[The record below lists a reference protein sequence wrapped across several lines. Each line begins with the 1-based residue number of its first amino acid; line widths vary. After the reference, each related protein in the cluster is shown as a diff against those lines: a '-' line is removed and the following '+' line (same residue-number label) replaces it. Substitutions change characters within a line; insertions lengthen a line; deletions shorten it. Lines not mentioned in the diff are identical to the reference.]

1 MLSSQF
7 IVGHSNSIPKDK
19 ALEFVLRAINLY
31 EAELEREKRGFYA
44 EDSFRERASSREGA
58 RMHYLAGG
66 ILLGMGRHE
75 QATSSLAKA
84 AKYASGWQQLEL
96 AIRRMLIECY
106 EKYIPATSE
115 TSESD
120 ALGSMVLDSYF
131 NAEMSPQELRKAL
144 GHFLSISGGESLKWF
159 HKTVDDDDTSL
170 PFSFAVSFPWKTHAT
185 CGDNVQASVFI
196 RSNLDYA
203 VHVNSVVLISLAG
216 ELPIHSDDLRSAT
229 NVSEGSEEGIIIQAK
244 TAIVISTEVVLPKDT
259 SYIASDESG
268 NGGEQLGVAG
278 KGSFAKNARPRSA
291 GVTAAGGARFLAE
304 DKLPD
309 TTQQSQGWNLSFL
322 GGKPLCCDGLRIAFY
337 PVQAEKSGTEKD
349 SLTFIELTMLR
360 EKPRTAANIK
370 RTPYEE
376 ENYIASAW
384 SRPTYLPL
392 SRGPRS
398 LRVSGPVSHLNVT
411 NITDELTSGKAV
423 EGTINSIVLK
433 LQAGSGEVCSNIK
446 ISVSCFS
453 VLVTPSGSTKRL
465 VSQEDITA
473 ETENSLDM
481 TNPAY
486 RTPALLWRTK
496 EKSELSPLGYCTP
509 SGWAMLGSGQMQEPI
524 SFSRLN
530 GGECS
535 YISLNLFRPAS
546 DMEVDLEPT
555 ESLVLDKLADWSVCK
570 TDYYVTVSYQQE
582 RPSTKRTRP
591 ATRGQRRSRRPPT
604 MPVSTNE
611 PDNASK
617 TGHQL
622 TKEEQIGEGEQDA
635 SDEVTLEFTGSI
647 VWTNPLTATFSRGSG
662 NTCPS
667 GSRHPL
673 NSLVRDPLYSAKEFA
688 LVDGESTTAVCHL
701 RLDSAMEGLETDIV
715 SVAFKVC
722 W

>member
-1 MLSSQF
+1 
-7 IVGHSNSIPKDK
+7 
-19 ALEFVLRAINLY
+19 
-31 EAELEREKRGFYA
+31 
-44 EDSFRERASSREGA
+44 
-58 RMHYLAGG
+58 MHYLAGG

-75 QATSSLAKA
+75 QATNSLAKA

-106 EKYIPATSE
+106 EKYIPATND
-115 TSESD
+115 SESD
-120 ALGSMVLDSYF
+120 ALCSMILDSYF
-131 NAEMSPQELRKAL
+131 NAEMCPQELRKAL

-185 CGDNVQASVFI
+185 CGDTVQASVLI

-203 VHVNSVVLISLAG
+203 VHVNSVVLLSLAG
-216 ELPIHSDDLRSAT
+216 ELSIHSDDLRSAT

-244 TAIVISTEVVLPKDT
+244 TAIIISTEVVLPKDT
-259 SYIASDESG
+259 SFIASDESG

-278 KGSFAKNARPRSA
+278 KGSFAKSARPRSA

-309 TTQQSQGWNLSFL
+309 TTQQSQGWNLRFL

-337 PVQAEKSGTEKD
+337 PVQAEKSAEKD

-384 SRPTYLPL
+384 SRPAYLPL

-398 LRVSGPVSHLNVT
+398 LRVSEPVPHLSVT

-423 EGTINSIVLK
+423 EGTINRIVLK

-486 RTPALLWRTK
+486 RTPVLLGRT
-496 EKSELSPLGYCTP
+496 EETSELSPLGYCTP
-509 SGWAMLGSGQMQEPI
+509 SGWAMLGSGQTQETI
-524 SFSRLN
+524 DFSTLN

-555 ESLVLDKLADWSVCK
+555 ESLVLERLADWSVCK

-591 ATRGQRRSRRPPT
+591 ATRGQRRSRRPPA
-604 MPVSTNE
+604 MSVPPNA
-611 PDNASK
+611 PDSAS
-617 TGHQL
+617 QL
-622 TKEEQIGEGEQDA
+622 TKEEQIDGAEQDA
-635 SDEVTLEFTGSI
+635 SDEVTLEFIGSV

-662 NTCPS
+662 STCPS
-667 GSRHPL
+667 GSRHPS
-673 NSLVRDPLYSAKEFA
+673 NSLVRDPLYAAKEFA

-701 RLDSAMEGLETDIV
+701 KLDSAMEGLGTDIV
-715 SVAFKVC
+715 SVSLKVC
-722 W
+722 KNRGV